1 MYTKKELEEMHYNA
15 ISVLAQQY
23 GVLGHSSTTW
33 TEFCHF
39 LTPPPLPT
47 LSVDKKRYFFDPS
60 RPPHNVHVVIE

>member
-39 LTPPPLPT
+39 LTPPLAWTVFIP
-47 LSVDKKRYFFDPS
+47 
-60 RPPHNVHVVIE
+60 